1 MKALCVFLICISV
14 FGADFVHADSLWRA
28 NQPPIYGVSKRRI
41 RVGDIVTIYVSEST
55 SAVQSATTT
64 TRKESGVNA
73 GLLANWERLSN
84 VLGNDQNRRN
94 LGFALDGGDEY
105 QGSGQT
111 ARRSNVTAV
120 VTSVITEILE
130 SGNLYIVGEHKVKV
144 NDEVET
150 VKVSGIIR
158 PQDIS
163 NENSVFSYQIAKA
176 EVSVNGAGVVGAKQR
191 PGVMTRVLN
200 WFF

>member
-1 MKALCVFLICISV
+1 MKKLYVFLLCTSIL
-14 FGADFVHADSLWRA
+14 FDFTWADSLWRPS
-28 NQPPIYGVSKRRI
+28 QPSIYGVSKRRV

-55 SAVQSATTT
+55 NAVQSASTS
-64 TRKESGVNA
+64 TRKDASIGA
-73 GLLANWERLSN
+73 KLLANWDQISN
-84 VLGNDQNRRN
+84 ILGNEQTRRN
-94 LGFALDGGDEY
+94 LDIGFDGADAYEGT
-105 QGSGQT
+105 GQT
-111 ARRSNVTAV
+111 ARRSSVKAV
-120 VTSVITEILE
+120 VTSIVTEILN

-163 NENSVFSYQIAKA
+163 AQNSVFSYQIAKA

-191 PGVMTRVLN
+191 PGIMTRVFN
-200 WFF
+200 WLF